1 MKTREKHFFVVAQ
14 RKSIL
19 LEKVAF
25 PRLLQ
30 PPSLVRKEADTVLRL
45 ERLNVL
51 ADGRLRE
58 MEQFGGAAVVHRLAE
73 RQKSFQFLIHKNS
86 FVKFSIIKWNEC
98 ILSYAFILSWKHIKI
113 NGQRE
118 KKGKRKKK
126 AGGNVL

>member
-1 MKTREKHFFVVAQ
+1 MIFVKTREKHFFVVAQ

-73 RQKSFQFLIHKNS
+73 RQKVSSF
-86 FVKFSIIKWNEC
+86 
-98 ILSYAFILSWKHIKI
+98 
-113 NGQRE
+113 
-118 KKGKRKKK
+118 
-126 AGGNVL
+126 